1 MNKVIKYIKR
11 NTKGMTPSQRKMWV
25 DKLADFFR
33 RESIDYVNGKP
44 IPVSDDIEFVAEA
57 MLNKDDKD
65 DPTGALIE

>member
-1 MNKVIKYIKR
+1 
-11 NTKGMTPSQRKMWV
+11 MTPSQRKMWV

-57 MLNKDDKD
+57 MLNKD
-65 DPTGALIE
+65 PTGALIE